1 MIDKARYDKPRF
13 GAIRRLFGGERPL
26 ERDHSVGARVLCI
39 ASGKGGTGKSVVA
52 TNLASLRASRGERVL
67 LVDFDA
73 GLANAHLLLGLA
85 PRFDMGHVISGEVEA
100 ADALVE
106 GPEGL
111 MLLSGG
117 VGRHALAN
125 PTRREL
131 DKLFR
136 ALRPLE
142 QEFDLVIIDH
152 GAGLGYGTVA
162 HLAATS
168 TLLVVTNPEVTALSD
183 SYALYK
189 RATMVNPH
197 VRAGLVV
204 NRCPTENQANAG
216 WDRFRSASERFL
228 GHSPEYVGWIPSDD
242 AVLQSVHE
250 RRPVGLTRPK
260 SPAGI
265 AIRTVSEWAPID
277 KARTSRAF
285 YEKARK
291 ALR

>member
-1 MIDKARYDKPRF
+1 MIDKARFDRPRF
-13 GAIRRLFGGERPL
+13 GAIRRLFGAERQL
-26 ERDHSVGARVLCI
+26 ARDPNAGARVLCV

-52 TNLASLRASRGERVL
+52 TNLASLRAQRGERVL

-85 PRFDMGHVISGEVEA
+85 PRFDMGHVIAGEVEA
-100 ADALVE
+100 EDALVE

-131 DKLFR
+131 DRLFK
-136 ALRPLE
+136 ALQPLE

-168 TLLVVTNPEVTALSD
+168 TLLIVTNAEVTALSD

-204 NRCPTENQANAG
+204 NRCPSESMASAG

-228 GHSPEYVGWIPSDD
+228 GHSPEYIGWVPSDD
-242 AVLQSVHE
+242 AVLKSVHE
-250 RRPVGLTRPK
+250 RRPVSLTRPR
-260 SPAGI
+260 SEAAI
-265 AIRTVSEWAPID
+265 ALSTVSEWGPID
-277 KARTSRAF
+277 HARTSKAF